1 MKRTAYG
8 SIKLDVRAIA
18 ADRAVPCV
26 LSTNEAIERGG
37 YSEILD
43 HSPECVDLTRAA
55 DGLAL
60 LLNHDQSKAI
70 GRIDSITN
78 DGSKLRGMARFG
90 TSADAQ
96 QAKADV
102 ETGILPS
109 LSVGYQISEYQNEAN
124 GVQRVTRWS
133 PLEVSLV
140 AIPAD
145 TGAGMYRSQTTN
157 GNKMNIQTRSAIESL
172 GATHRLPADFMERM
186 LSSDKTIDQAKD
198 EMLEFIATRDAGG
211 PGRRLPFDEGH
222 QVTASNG
229 IANALDA
236 RLGIKGSRGDARSL
250 VEIAVSCLELSG
262 VRNAR
267 SMSRNEIATR
277 AMSTSD
283 FPALLADSAG
293 RALAQ
298 AYAQSP
304 SPLKAVSRQVSLP
317 DFRSRT
323 VIRLAAAPDLSPVNE
338 LGEFTS
344 SYVDEASASYK
355 LATYGKIISLSRQ
368 AIVNDDLGGFDS
380 LLRKFGD
387 AASRKEGDLLADLIL
402 SNPVIDGLALFHANR
417 STLLTGAGSALA
429 SAGIAAA
436 VKALRLQKEIGGGF
450 IQQTP
455 TFLIVPAALE
465 LVARQAVFAISPVV
479 TSAAN
484 PIEQGL
490 QVIVEPRLDSS
501 SVTAWYLVANSGSNS
516 MEHAYLDGEA
526 GVYIETRNGFE
537 TDGMDIKARLDFGCG
552 FVAPTGWIKSA
563 GA

>member
-229 IANALDA
+229 ISNALDA

-283 FPALLADSAG
+283 
-293 RALAQ
+293 
-298 AYAQSP
+298 
-304 SPLKAVSRQVSLP
+304 
-317 DFRSRT
+317 
-323 VIRLAAAPDLSPVNE
+323 
-338 LGEFTS
+338 
-344 SYVDEASASYK
+344 
-355 LATYGKIISLSRQ
+355 
-368 AIVNDDLGGFDS
+368 
-380 LLRKFGD
+380 
-387 AASRKEGDLLADLIL
+387 
-402 SNPVIDGLALFHANR
+402 
-417 STLLTGAGSALA
+417 
-429 SAGIAAA
+429 
-436 VKALRLQKEIGGGF
+436 
-450 IQQTP
+450 
-455 TFLIVPAALE
+455 
-465 LVARQAVFAISPVV
+465 
-479 TSAAN
+479 
-484 PIEQGL
+484 
-490 QVIVEPRLDSS
+490 
-501 SVTAWYLVANSGSNS
+501 
-516 MEHAYLDGEA
+516 
-526 GVYIETRNGFE
+526 
-537 TDGMDIKARLDFGCG
+537 
-552 FVAPTGWIKSA
+552 
-563 GA
+563 